1 MERRITIVDDEDE
14 VRSALRRLFKV
25 AGMKTQS
32 YASAEEF
39 LDAPSGRSCDC
50 LILDHGLPGMSG
62 LELQSRLAASHRR
75 LPIIFVS
82 ARDDAHTRA
91 EALEAGALAFFGKPF
106 SDEVLL
112 EAVQAALQLAR
123 SIRAGQ

>member
-1 MERRITIVDDEDE
+1 MEHRIAVIDDESD
-14 VRSALRRLFKV
+14 VRSALRRLFKL
-25 AGMKTQS
+25 AGMDTQS

-39 LDAPSGRSCDC
+39 LDAPSGRGCDC

-62 LELQSRLAASHRR
+62 LEPQSRLAGRRLR

-91 EALEAGALAFFGKPF
+91 QAMQGGALAFLGKPF
-106 SDEVLL
+106 SDELL
-112 EAVQAALQLAR
+112 LYAVQAALQL
-123 SIRAGQ
+123 GGE

>member
-1 MERRITIVDDEDE
+1 MEHRIIIVDDEGE

-32 YASAEEF
+32 YASAEDF
-39 LDAPSGRSCDC
+39 LDAPCDHRCDC

-62 LELQSRLAASHRR
+62 LELQSRLVASHRR

-82 ARDDAHTRA
+82 AQDDAHTRA
-91 EALEAGALAFFGKPF
+91 QAMQAGALAFFGKPF

-112 EAVQAALQLAR
+112 RTVQTALQLA
-123 SIRAGQ
+123 GH

>member
-1 MERRITIVDDEDE
+1 MEHRITIVDDEGE

-32 YASAEEF
+32 YASAEDF
-39 LDAPSGRSCDC
+39 LDAPSGSRCDC
-50 LILDHGLPGMSG
+50 LILDNGLPGMSG

-82 ARDDAHTRA
+82 ARDDAHTKA
-91 EALEAGALAFFGKPF
+91 QAMQAGALASLEKPF
-106 SDEVLL
+106 SDQVLL
-112 EAVQAALQLAR
+112 RLVQTALQLAG
-123 SIRAGQ
+123 S

>member
-1 MERRITIVDDEDE
+1 MQHRITIVDDEGE

-25 AGMKTQS
+25 VGMKTES

-39 LDAPSGRSCDC
+39 LNAPSGRCCDC

-75 LPIIFVS
+75 LPIIFIS

-91 EALEAGALAFFGKPF
+91 QAMQAGALAFLGKPF
-106 SDEVLL
+106 SEEVLL
-112 EAVQAALQLAR
+112 RAVQTALQLAR
-123 SIRAGQ
+123 P

>member
-1 MERRITIVDDEDE
+1 MEHRITIVDDEVE
-14 VRSALRRLFKV
+14 VCSALRRLFKV

-32 YASAEEF
+32 YASAED
-39 LDAPSGRSCDC
+39 LLNKTSGRCCDC
-50 LILDHGLPGMSG
+50 LILDNGLPGMSG

-82 ARDDAHTRA
+82 AQDDAHTKA
-91 EALEAGALAFFGKPF
+91 QAMQAGALAFFGKPF

-112 EAVQAALQLAR
+112 RTVQSVLQLA
-123 SIRAGQ
+123 GH

>member
-1 MERRITIVDDEDE
+1 MEYWITIVDDEGE

-25 AGMKTQS
+25 AGMKTDI

-39 LDAPSGRSCDC
+39 LNASSGRSCDC

-75 LPIIFVS
+75 FPIIFVS

-91 EALEAGALAFFGKPF
+91 QAMQAGALAFFGKPF

-112 EAVQAALQLAR
+112 RTVQTALQLA
-123 SIRAGQ
+123 GY

>member
-1 MERRITIVDDEDE
+1 MEQRITIVDDEGE

-25 AGMKTQS
+25 AGIKTQS

-62 LELQSRLAASHRR
+62 LELQSRLAASHRG

-91 EALEAGALAFFGKPF
+91 QAMQAGALAFLGKPF

-112 EAVQAALQLAR
+112 RAVRTALQLTR
-123 SIRAGQ
+123 S